1 VNSVLP
7 SQYPRAAS
15 IPQSFVSGEVI
26 FLLVRSLSGV
36 EPQPPVP
43 PAAFN
48 PEADGLPGVE
58 GLFAM
63 MDILV
68 DAGVD
73 TMGVTLNEVRS
84 GDAGAVTRL
93 LESIRNWQ

>member
-1 VNSVLP
+1 M
-7 SQYPRAAS
+7 
-15 IPQSFVSGEVI
+15 
-26 FLLVRSLSGV
+26 VRSLSGID
-36 EPQPPVP
+36 PQPPVP

-63 MDILV
+63 MDMLV

-73 TMGVTLNEVRS
+73 PVGVTLNEVRS
-84 GDAGAVTRL
+84 GDGAAIARL
-93 LESIRNWQ
+93 LDSIRTWQQ